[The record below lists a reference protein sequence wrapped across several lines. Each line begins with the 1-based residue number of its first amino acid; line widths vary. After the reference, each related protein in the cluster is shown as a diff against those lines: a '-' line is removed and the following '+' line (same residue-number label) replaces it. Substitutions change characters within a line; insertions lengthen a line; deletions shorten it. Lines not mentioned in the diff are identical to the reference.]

1 VGPFQL
7 PEEAMHKPNARTTE
21 AQKPDLARR
30 LRQVR
35 TMVERVEAERCRLE
49 SAGLGRLAQEKAQE
63 KRYWQFVQAVL
74 ELRPTMGQTMTRHT
88 IH

>member
-1 VGPFQL
+1 
-7 PEEAMHKPNARTTE
+7 MHKPTSSP
-21 AQKPDLARR
+21 KPDLARR
-30 LRQVR
+30 LSQVKR
-35 TMVERVEAERCRLE
+35 MVERVEEERERLE

-74 ELRPTMGQTMTRHT
+74 EMRPWMGQATSRHT

>member
-1 VGPFQL
+1 
-7 PEEAMHKPNARTTE
+7 MHKSSSSP
-21 AQKPDLARR
+21 KPDLARR
-30 LRQVR
+30 LSQVKR
-35 TMVERVEAERCRLE
+35 MVERVEEERERLE

-74 ELRPTMGQTMTRHT
+74 EMRPWMGQTTARHT

>member
-1 VGPFQL
+1 
-7 PEEAMHKPNARTTE
+7 MHKPHAKP
-21 AQKPDLARR
+21 AQSAKPDLARR
-30 LRQVR
+30 LSQVR
-35 TMVERVEAERCRLE
+35 RMVERVEEERSRLE

-74 ELRPTMGQTMTRHT
+74 ELRPWMGQATHKHT

>member
-1 VGPFQL
+1 
-7 PEEAMHKPNARTTE
+7 MHKPHGKPSSPA
-21 AQKPDLARR
+21 KPDLARR
-30 LRQVR
+30 LSQVR
-35 TMVERVEAERCRLE
+35 RMVERVEEERSRLE

-74 ELRPTMGQTMTRHT
+74 ELRPWMGQTVHRHT